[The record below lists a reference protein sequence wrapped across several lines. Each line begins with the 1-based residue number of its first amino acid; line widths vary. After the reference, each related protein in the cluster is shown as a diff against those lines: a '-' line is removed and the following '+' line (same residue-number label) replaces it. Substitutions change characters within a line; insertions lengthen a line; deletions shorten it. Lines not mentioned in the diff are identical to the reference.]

1 MSTIVQLSQ
10 TDIYT
15 RTCDN
20 YKATQSYLSV
30 LRSCMELTNDETFKE
45 AVSRDRWRCLKWIVT
60 NHESW
65 VRTMLEVSDIAYN
78 LLYIIYC
85 NYFIA
90 QVETQQYFFA
100 FMMMMLMIMMIVFVH
115 KL

>member
-65 VRTMLEVSDIAYN
+65 VRTMLEVSDIS
-78 LLYIIYC
+78 YIIY
-85 NYFIA
+85 
-90 QVETQQYFFA
+90 
-100 FMMMMLMIMMIVFVH
+100 IVTISFY
-115 KL
+115 KLKQNNILLL